1 MVLEYFLII
10 IATFLFSIQFIFT
23 KKYQLCVGTGFDA
36 SFFQKAISPIAFG
49 IILLIY
55 SGFQVQFTWF
65 SLVMSSCNVVINL
78 VLTLFSL
85 KALSKGTISNY
96 SLYLLGG
103 GMVIP
108 VIFGACIGEDFG
120 VWKILSIVCIVV
132 AILIKFNFKEKVGIG
147 TYLCFIMLFV
157 LNGLI
162 GIVSSI
168 HQKDVFGV
176 GLSVSSQSYTI
187 ANLFLGS
194 IVGFVLFSLVAIKKR
209 KQIQFKPFLKS
220 TPWAILGGVCNGVGN
235 FLLLLALLKVDSSM
249 QYPIVTGGTIF
260 LSAILPL
267 IIYREKLNLKSWISV
282 AFALIG
288 AVIIIF

>member
-1 MVLEYFLII
+1 MVLEYFLIV

-23 KKYQLCVGTGFDA
+23 KKYQLCVGTGLEA
-36 SFFQKAISPIAFG
+36 SFFQKMISPIAFG
-49 IILLIY
+49 VILLIY

-65 SLVMSSCNVVINL
+65 SILIASCSAIIGVIM
-78 VLTLFSL
+78 TLFTL
-85 KALSKGTISNY
+85 RALSKGTISNY

-132 AILIKFNFKEKVGIG
+132 AILIKFNFKEKVSIG
-147 TYLCFIMLFV
+147 TYVCFIMLFV
-157 LNGLI
+157 LNGLV
-162 GIVSSI
+162 GVVSSI
-168 HQKDVFGV
+168 HQKDIYNT
-176 GLSVSSQSYTI
+176 GLAVSSHSYMIT
-187 ANLFLGS
+187 NLFLGA
-194 IVGFVLFSLVAIKKR
+194 IMGVVLFIIVAIKKR
-209 KQIQFKPFLKS
+209 KEIKFKSFIKA
-220 TPWAILGGVCNGVGN
+220 TPWTVLEGLCNGVGN

-260 LSAILPL
+260 LSAIFPL
-267 IIYREKLNLKSWISV
+267 IIYKEKLNLKSWISV